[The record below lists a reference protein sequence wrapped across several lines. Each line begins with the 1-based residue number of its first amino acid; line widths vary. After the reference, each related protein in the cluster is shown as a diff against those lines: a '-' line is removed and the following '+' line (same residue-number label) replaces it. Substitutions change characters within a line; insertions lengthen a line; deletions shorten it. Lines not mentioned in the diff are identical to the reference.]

1 MNSTA
6 ADYLPPMIKFFADH
20 FPQRHVVMINPNDE
34 VGVPFVKQVSPE
46 YLKNGFTIVDSEMV
60 ERDLKDF
67 NPLITRILG
76 MKPDVIDFGGIAP
89 ATAGLMLRQ
98 LREQGYTGLV
108 VKTAAPSPK
117 EIVAAAGKE
126 AAEGILINMF
136 ADRRNEGFK
145 AISERYKQA
154 VGQEP
159 NDILVQNYD
168 GVRVLFRAIE
178 LSGDPND
185 AAKIIAAFP
194 KALPMKSVQG
204 DDLTWGG
211 KSTIG
216 ADRQVMSTEY
226 VGTIRNGEPVVLGLA
241 K

>member
-1 MNSTA
+1 MTLKMRTGWCQAERNALRIARA
-6 ADYLPPMIKFFADH
+6 AESA
-20 FPQRHVVMINPNDE
+20 
-34 VGVPFVKQVSPE
+34 
-46 YLKNGFTIVDSEMV
+46 
-60 ERDLKDF
+60 
-67 NPLITRILG
+67 
-76 MKPDVIDFGGIAP
+76 GIA
-89 ATAGLMLRQ
+89 MLTVHGRT
-98 LREQGYTGLV
+98 REQGYTGLV

-136 ADRRNEGFK
+136 ADRNNEGFK

-168 GVRVLFRAIE
+168 GMRVLFRAIE

-185 AAKIIAAFP
+185 PAKIIAAFP

-211 KSTIG
+211 KNTIG

-226 VGTIRNGEPVVLGLA
+226 VGAIRNGEPVVLGLA